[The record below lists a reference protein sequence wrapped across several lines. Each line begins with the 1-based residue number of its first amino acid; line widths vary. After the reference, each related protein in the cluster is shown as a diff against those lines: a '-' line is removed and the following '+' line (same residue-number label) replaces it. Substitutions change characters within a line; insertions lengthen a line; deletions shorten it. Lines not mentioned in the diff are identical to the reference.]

1 MLSFVGSY
9 KMPGAEKLARERR
22 RQTVSGVFTSTR
34 RHGGT
39 AAGIETRLACLDQQL
54 AAVRRINLRGVC

>member
-1 MLSFVGSY
+1 M
-9 KMPGAEKLARERR
+9 
-22 RQTVSGVFTSTR
+22 SGVFTSTK

-54 AAVRRINLRGVC
+54 AAVRRINLRGVY